1 LFNGSSRRSIIVE
14 AGELLWTIRRQRR
27 LPGEYFRLAR
37 FLQPSMMVIEDVDLI
52 GRERTHR
59 HGGDEVFLNP

>member
-1 LFNGSSRRSIIVE
+1 
-14 AGELLWTIRRQRR
+14 
-27 LPGEYFRLAR
+27 
-37 FLQPSMMVIEDVDLI
+37 MMVIEDVDLI